1 MFSMTASNAVM
12 QFLFWLQLVMT
23 MLPFED
29 ITVSRQVQVLV
40 QSLQLPATT
49 LEWIHC
55 CWLQS
60 LLLWWPNKWKYFCCN
75 ILCHFSR
82 KLGNKTI
89 RWDIFWSGKYTTWD
103 NTPLEQH
110 LIHLTHSIYLI
121 PKERHPQVNFQL
133 LNLCWM
139 TLNRFII
146 IGAHFQNCYL
156 QSIPLRI
163 VCVCAVVT
171 KCRWS
176 WRTRFTTSRWNWLR
190 KPLLA
195 GAECRV

>member
-1 MFSMTASNAVM
+1 
-12 QFLFWLQLVMT
+12 MT

-49 LEWIHC
+49 LEWILC
-55 CWLQS
+55 WWLQS
-60 LLLWWPNKWKYFCCN
+60 LLLLWWPNKWKYFCCN

-110 LIHLTHSIYLI
+110 LFNTLNTLHILNTKGEASSSEFSVAE
-121 PKERHPQVNFQL
+121 PL
-133 LNLCWM
+133 LNDLKKIYH
-139 TLNRFII
+139 NRSTFSELLPPEHPIE
-146 IGAHFQNCYL
+146 NC
-156 QSIPLRI
+156 
-163 VCVCAVVT
+163 VCVCSGHKVQVKLT
-171 KCRWS
+171 DQVH
-176 WRTRFTTSRWNWLR
+176 N
-190 KPLLA
+190 
-195 GAECRV
+195 